1 MSVRLEDRARHENLI
16 MRQPAT
22 VLVMLVLA
30 TVPQQAAS
38 QVLRGRVVDHAS
50 SAVLSDVHVRL
61 IDDTGRETGRT
72 TSDASGIFQLRAPGD
87 GRYRVQASL
96 IGYETAASDALAIGR
111 HETVELLIRLSVDPV
126 QLTPI
131 VVTTRHDGS
140 RLAEFERRR
149 ELRLTGHFIT
159 REEIER
165 RPIATAAELL
175 IGIPAVTLTPMSDGG
190 GVPQDRYILGF
201 RSRTPD
207 HCTAHLFING
217 TEVMQ
222 TPTRTVD
229 DLLIGDW
236 IGGIE
241 IYPSAAL
248 APVEYRRADPCGVVL
263 YWTRDAE
270 PGTSWGWIKLA
281 AATAFAGLAFIL
293 TR

>member
-1 MSVRLEDRARHENLI
+1 
-16 MRQPAT
+16 MRRPAT
-22 VLVMLVLA
+22 ALVMLVLA

-149 ELRLTGHFIT
+149 ELHLTGHFIT
-159 REEIER
+159 RREIER
-165 RPIATAAELL
+165 RPVATAAELL
-175 IGIPAVTLTPMSDGG
+175 IGVPAVTLNPVSDGF
-190 GVPQDRYILGF
+190 GVPQDRYIIGF
-201 RSRTPD
+201 RGRTTV

-217 TEVMQ
+217 TEVTQ
-222 TPTRTVD
+222 GTTTVD

-241 IYPSAAL
+241 VYPSAAL
-248 APVEYRRADPCGVVL
+248 APVEYRRGDPCGVVL
-263 YWTRDAE
+263 FWTRDAE
-270 PGTSWGWIKLA
+270 PGTSWSWIKVAA
-281 AATAFAGLAFIL
+281 AATFAGVAFVL